1 MQMDAK
7 GMHDELMALLLNNP
21 DLTNSDTSSLVRKF
35 RIVLLKRDIHVPQ
48 APNSLWGMS
57 ERSPNLCIHPKILI
71 NFL

>member
-35 RIVLLKRDIHVPQ
+35 RIVLLKETFMYHR
-48 APNSLWGMS
+48 
-57 ERSPNLCIHPKILI
+57 RRILYGA
-71 NFL
+71 

>member
-21 DLTNSDTSSLVRKF
+21 DLTNSDTSSLVREF
-35 RIVLLKRDIHVPQ
+35 WIVLKRGIHVLQ

-57 ERSPNLCIHPKILI
+57 ERFPNLSSIQKY
-71 NFL
+71 